1 MYPHG
6 STDSLPYCTMGSGSL
21 NAMAVFEDGYKED
34 LSREEGMELVAHAIK
49 SGIYNDLGS
58 GSNVDLCIITKDKV
72 HLPPQQCRNALS
84 CALVRFGRLTS

>member
-1 MYPHG
+1 MGCARPQVYPHG

-34 LSREEGMELVAHAIK
+34 LSKEEGMELVARAIR
-49 SGIYNDLGS
+49 SGIFNDLGS

-72 HLPPQQCRNALS
+72 RVLSQPPGH
-84 CALVRFGRLTS
+84 VP